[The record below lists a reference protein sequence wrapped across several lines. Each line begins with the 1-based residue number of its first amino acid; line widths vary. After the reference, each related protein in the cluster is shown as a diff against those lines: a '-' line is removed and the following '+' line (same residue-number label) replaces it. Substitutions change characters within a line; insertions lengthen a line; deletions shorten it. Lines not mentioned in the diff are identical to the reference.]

1 MFEGLVSTDH
11 ISFLFVFFE
20 GLISFFSPCVLPL
33 IPIYISY
40 LAGNAKRTDENG
52 VITYER
58 KRVFFHT
65 LFFVLGISF
74 SFFIL
79 GLSFSALGSFFNNYK
94 TLFSRIGG
102 ILIVLLG
109 LFQIGFLDMKMLDR
123 EHRLPFKL
131 KLQNMNPLV
140 AFLMG
145 FTFSFAWTPCVGPAL
160 SSVLILASGAK
171 SALIGNLLVLVY
183 ALGFVLPFLALG
195 LFTTQTLNFIK
206 KRQRMLK
213 YTIKAG
219 GVLLILIGIMTFTGW
234 MNGITSYLN
243 SFSGGNYTANSS
255 QSESISSASEDNSS
269 SEASSQQDK
278 KTIPAFDFT
287 LTDQYGNTHT
297 LSDYKGKVVFLNF
310 WATWCPP
317 CRQEMP
323 HIEELYNEYGKNSED
338 VIFIGVTN
346 PKTDDYPN
354 NTDVS
359 IDEIKTF
366 LTENG
371 YTFPSVFDETGSV
384 LTDYYVNAF
393 PTTYMIDRDGNI
405 FGYVS
410 SALTKDMMK
419 NIIEQTL
426 EG

>member
-171 SALIGNLLVLVY
+171 SSLIGNLLVLVY
-183 ALGFVLPFLALG
+183 ALGFVLPFLVLG

-346 PKTDDYPN
+346 PKTDDHPN

>member
-171 SALIGNLLVLVY
+171 SSLIGNLLVLVY

-243 SFSGGNYTANSS
+243 SFSGGNYTANSNK
-255 QSESISSASEDNSS
+255 SESISSASEDNSS

-366 LTENG
+366 LAENG

-384 LTDYYVNAF
+384 LADYYVNAF

>member
-171 SALIGNLLVLVY
+171 SALMGNLLVLVY

-255 QSESISSASEDNSS
+255 QSESTSSASEDNSS

-346 PKTDDYPN
+346 PKTDDHPN

>member
-171 SALIGNLLVLVY
+171 SSLIGNLLVLVY
-183 ALGFVLPFLALG
+183 ALGFVLPFLVLG

-206 KRQRMLK
+206 RRQRMLK

-346 PKTDDYPN
+346 PKTDDHPN